1 MSDEWLVDQ
10 RGEALV
16 LQPFSLEVA
25 DDRPYRLYRFLT
37 EVEDIV
43 TTLVDPIE
51 QLQAIVPRV
60 RRLLTGSWLEIMP
73 ILPDPDLG
81 WEVVT
86 LYDEPLFPLTVQM
99 VAWAPGTQSPVH
111 NHGCWG
117 IVALM
122 SGQEHNQFWRRS
134 PTDESPDRLEVT
146 GETIVDPGQIITFLP
161 EAIHQITALG
171 STPTISFNLY
181 GETDYDQRFE
191 FDLDSNQAALF

>member
-1 MSDEWLVDQ
+1 MSDEWLVDH

-16 LQPFSLEVA
+16 LQPCSLEVA

-73 ILPDPDLG
+73 IVPDPDLG

-117 IVALM
+117 VIALM
-122 SGQEHNQFWRRS
+122 SGQEQNQFWRRS
-134 PTDESPDRLEVT
+134 PTDESPDRLEIA
-146 GETIVDPGQIITFLP
+146 GETIIDPGQIITFLP

-171 STPTISFNLY
+171 TTPTISFNLY

-191 FDLDSNQAALF
+191 FDLNSNQAALF